1 MKRSLIVEDDPE
13 ARQWMAGV
21 IVEAFPEITVSTA
34 ADLGSGRAAVTG
46 CSFDLAVIDINLP
59 DGSGI
64 DLVRELSECCPD
76 TYCVVTTIFGDDQH
90 IFAALKA
97 GARGYIL
104 KDQAR
109 ERLVKRLRGIAQ
121 GEPPLSAAVARRI
134 LRYFQRPSAS
144 PSDAGLSTR
153 EQEVLTLI
161 GKGYSRSEIAELLH
175 ISPNTAAS
183 YVKTVYQKLN
193 VSSRAEAALEAV
205 RFGLIRTDS

>member
-21 IVEAFPEITVSTA
+21 VVDAFPKVTA
-34 ADLGSGRAAVTG
+34 SAVPDLASGREALTG

-64 DLVRELSECCPD
+64 DLVREITTACPD
-76 TYCVVTTIFGDDQH
+76 TYCVVATIFGDDQH
-90 IFAALKA
+90 IFSALKA
-97 GARGYIL
+97 GAHGYIL

-109 ERLVKRLRGIAQ
+109 ERLIKRLRGIAQ
-121 GEPPLSAAVARRI
+121 GEPPLSASVARRI

-144 PSDAGLSTR
+144 PADAGLSTR

-205 RFGLIRTDS
+205 RFGLIRTD